1 MLTVIAFLTTLL
13 GFLKQIWPAPKTEAE
28 ASRETMKEIH
38 DADTKYQDTGDNTD
52 LGRIP

>member
-13 GFLKQIWPAPKTEAE
+13 GFLKQIWPEPKSVGEVA
-28 ASRETMKEIH
+28 RDTMKEIH
-38 DADTKYQDTGDNTD
+38 DADKKYQDTGDNTD

>member
-13 GFLKQIWPAPKTEAE
+13 GFLKQIWPQPKSVGETE
-28 ASRETMKEIH
+28 RGTMKEIH
-38 DADTKYQDTGDNTD
+38 DADTKYQATGDNTD